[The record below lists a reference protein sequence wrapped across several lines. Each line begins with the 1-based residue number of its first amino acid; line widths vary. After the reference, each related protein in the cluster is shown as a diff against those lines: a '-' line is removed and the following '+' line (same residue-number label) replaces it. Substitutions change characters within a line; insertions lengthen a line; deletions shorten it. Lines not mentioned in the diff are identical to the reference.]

1 MKAAISEVQSDTT
14 SAEPDSSNS
23 SHSSHFSKLSPVQA
37 QLVDALAS
45 GASISAA
52 ARQAGVHR
60 TTVHHWL
67 RNSAEF
73 KAAAENARS
82 EYAQSLCDE
91 MRDLTA
97 TALRILRTLL
107 EAEDTPPAVRLRAV
121 LAVLQRPHLAAKAW
135 HLPEQPTETVTEPK
149 VDHEIHACEPAA
161 PSIARGGPCPC
172 GSGRKYKRCCGIG
185 AQAVYRATA

>member
-1 MKAAISEVQSDTT
+1 MKAATLELQSGAT
-14 SAEPDSSNS
+14 SAAPDS

-37 QLVDALAS
+37 QFVDALAS

-60 TTVHHWL
+60 TTVHHWV

-73 KAAAENARS
+73 KTAAENARA
-82 EYAQSLCDE
+82 EYAEALRDE
-91 MRDLTA
+91 MRDLSS

-107 EAEDTPPAVRLRAV
+107 EAEDTPPAVRLRAA

-135 HLPEQPTETVTEPK
+135 RLPEQVAETVTEPK
-149 VDHEIHACEPAA
+149 ADHEIHACEPAA
-161 PSIARGGPCPC
+161 PPIARGGPCPC

-185 AQAVYRATA
+185 AQAIYRASA